1 MDIIHQILAHNAG
14 REPERL
20 QRKYDR
26 MRESAFVFLRA
37 TCPLFWRRLPAGLAL
52 FEAGPDG
59 APPVWSCGDLH
70 FENYG
75 SYKADNRLA
84 YFDINDFGS
93 VGPDLDEDED
103 EDADASEV
111 EHADAASSEDVR

>member
-1 MDIIHQILAHNAG
+1 MDVIHQILAHNAG

-37 TCPLFWRRLPAGLAL
+37 TCPLFWQRLPAGLAL

-59 APPVWSCGDLH
+59 APISPAIPAPTSAWP
-70 FENYG
+70 NW
-75 SYKADNRLA
+75 
-84 YFDINDFGS
+84 
-93 VGPDLDEDED
+93 
-103 EDADASEV
+103 AS
-111 EHADAASSEDVR
+111 ASRRSSAPAARP